1 MDPFCTF
8 HTTTRHLPPEIPCT
22 AVPVPGLS
30 CYRELY
36 MGHQGLSPGPGP
48 PVKSF

>member
-8 HTTTRHLPPEIPCT
+8 HTTTRPLPPEIPCM

-36 MGHQGLSPGPGP
+36 MGTRARAQGQDPW
-48 PVKSF
+48 